1 MAPLGGIVD
10 NVWARLRASP
20 AQAPLRLRIP
30 DGNVVDAPWVG
41 TSLSPRDQYF
51 QVRVNTLFLADRRR
65 WFSVVDP
72 MVLVVSEFTY
82 DKEKHGVPFVVG
94 PSLMR
99 DQADDVPEGM
109 LFLNTR
115 VAGLHPY
122 VGGPLTLA
130 VILLSVERQNYASDM
145 LSLVEKLSTVIPV
158 ATAFTMYVNIA
169 GAVVQGVQSMLAS
182 DGVKP
187 LIGLRREFDPDAGD
201 ALAGGFYALVD
212 TPEGSIPPE
221 QLWVREGDLY
231 VGDSFAAAAPFRKAD
246 FVLYSIVP
254 AARRSDESLLDFY
267 PLYERAKATA
277 MLADPTSW
285 KRAKGDL
292 ASLWQ
297 TLHLSPDLTRAQ
309 AHELAV
315 RYRDEIT
322 ALHAE
327 AEDLATLGP
336 ENGAGD
342 PELAQAAEIL
352 EL

>member
-1 MAPLGGIVD
+1 VD
-10 NVWARLRASP
+10 DVWARLRS
-20 AQAPLRLRIP
+20 APTQVTLRLRLP
-30 DGNVVDAPWVG
+30 DDHVVGAPWVG
-41 TSLSPRDQYF
+41 TPLSPRDQYF
-51 QVRVNTLFLADRRR
+51 QVRVNSLFLEDRRR
-65 WFSVVDP
+65 WFSVIDP
-72 MVLVVSEFTY
+72 MVLVVTDFTY
-82 DKEKHGVPFVVG
+82 DKKEHGVPFVVG

-99 DQADDVPEGM
+99 DQANKVPEGM

-122 VGGPLTLA
+122 VGGRLNIA
-130 VILLSVERQNYASDM
+130 VVLLSVERQNYASDI
-145 LSLVEKLSTVIPV
+145 LRVVEKLSTVIPV

-182 DGVKP
+182 GGVKP

-201 ALAGGFYALVD
+201 ALVGGFFALID
-212 TPEGSIPPE
+212 APEGSISADR
-221 QLWVREGDLY
+221 LWVRDGDLH
-231 VGDSFAAAAPFRKAD
+231 VGDSLAAATPFRKAD

-254 AARRSDESLLDFY
+254 ADRRSDESLLDFY

-336 ENGAGD
+336 SDGAGD